1 MTDDLGRFEDFRA
14 GIDLECYRNQYRR
27 IRIVELDMPRNVQ
40 ALATTSPMRTGK
52 PGGATGSSDWIT
64 GLLSFVRRCSNCKIC
79 GKELWN
85 E

>member
-1 MTDDLGRFEDFRA
+1 MTDGLERFEDFRG
-14 GIDLECYRNQYRR
+14 GIDLEHYRYQYRR
-27 IRIVELDMPRNVQ
+27 IKIVEPDMPRNVQ
-40 ALATTSPMRTGK
+40 ALATISPTRTGK
-52 PGGATGSSDWIT
+52 PGGATGSSGWTT

>member
-1 MTDDLGRFEDFRA
+1 MTDDLERFEDFRA
-14 GIDLECYRNQYRR
+14 GIDLEYYRNRYRW
-27 IRIVELDMPRNVQ
+27 IKIVEPDMPRNVQ
-40 ALATTSPMRTGK
+40 ALATINPTRTGN
-52 PGGATGSSDWIT
+52 PSGATGLSGWTT